1 MENAKAIKN
10 LLDSYIQNRNKPAI
24 FIKQDK
30 LGDVSLTDM
39 FESGEGD
46 VCYRLEY
53 EYDGSQML
61 EAYEPFLGWIK
72 DLYYK
77 FFADECTVEEFVNRG
92 GVYSLLQDTVC
103 SYIRDGK
110 CRRV

>member
-1 MENAKAIKN
+1 MENAKVIKN

-46 VCYRLEY
+46 VCYRLVY

-77 FFADECTVEEFVNRG
+77 FFADECTV
-92 GVYSLLQDTVC
+92 
-103 SYIRDGK
+103 
-110 CRRV
+110 